1 MKNSYKLGLAAITA
15 SLALVGCGGGSSSS
29 ITESVTGQF
38 VDGYVAG
45 LNYTCD
51 PSGNTG
57 VTNNMGEYTCNVGD
71 TVTFSLGAYVLGTA
85 TASSGIVTP
94 YDIQPNDENAS
105 INVARLLQT
114 LDSDDSDDIITI
126 PADFTALDNST
137 VELNATFSDFEAG
150 MIEDLTSIGI
160 TDLIGAEAAQNTMDG
175 DILTALLAGKTFYNV
190 GSDSTG
196 DNWID
201 SIVFNADATSLAW
214 TSLTSTEAG
223 THSVVIE
230 GDTIILS
237 GVDGTFELIF
247 VDETVDKLV
256 FHGLDTNGAV
266 VEEDF
271 MFFDQAAA
279 QAYYDS
285 LQPEPIEPTVPTEPI
300 TTAITQSML
309 DGKTFY
315 SYEYDDYYKETIY
328 AKMTFS
334 AGTLT
339 RTEVINGGAPETL
352 TVSYEIIDGKIRA
365 AVPAMDGDPSEYAW
379 ITLLSET
386 ADSWLIL
393 DEGDNNQDGT
403 IEWSSETTLYL
414 SKPADYPDFTV
425 STTSVDTTTGGGTS
439 TTPIDTTGNATP
451 AELANN
457 TSISIFHNITPEAM
471 SQMSD
476 TLYTTDLYTNQ
487 KEIVDAGNLSCSDL
501 GDFVLINTTD
511 MTANGFIGESYI
523 SQSDS
528 TKTCEETT
536 YVDTSLLFY
545 GSYTY
550 ASSFTLNFSF

>member
-1 MKNSYKLGLAAITA
+1 MKNSYKLGLAAIAA

-51 PSGNTG
+51 PSGNIG

-71 TVTFSLGAYVLGTA
+71 TVTFSLGVYVLGSA

-94 YDIQPNDENAS
+94 YDIQPDDENAS

-114 LDSDDSDDIITI
+114 LDADESDDIITI

-175 DILTALLAGKTFYNV
+175 DILTALLTGKTFYNV
-190 GSDSTG
+190 GSHSNG
-196 DNWID
+196 ANWID
-201 SIVFNADATSLAW
+201 SIVFNTDATSLEW
-214 TSLTSTEAG
+214 TSLTSAESG
-223 THSVVIE
+223 TDSVVIE
-230 GDTIILS
+230 GNTIVLS
-237 GVDGTFELIF
+237 SVYGTFELVF
-247 VDETVDKLV
+247 VEATADKLV
-256 FHGLDTNGAV
+256 FHSLDTNGAV

-271 MFFDQAAA
+271 MFFKQSEA

-285 LQPEPIEPTVPTEPI
+285 LQPVPTEPT

-315 SYEYDDYYKETIY
+315 HYENEVQYSEEIY
-328 AKMTFS
+328 AKMTLS
-334 AGTLT
+334 GGTLT
-339 RTEVINGGAPETL
+339 RTEVINGGAPDTF
-352 TVSYEIIDGKIRA
+352 TVPYQIIDGKVRVD
-365 AVPAMDGDPSEYAW
+365 VPAMDGDPSEYIW
-379 ITLLSET
+379 WTLLSET
-386 ADSWLIL
+386 ADSWTMK
-393 DEGDNNQDGT
+393 DEDDQGQDGT
-403 IEWSSETTLYL
+403 IDYTNKLTVYL
-414 SKPADYPDFTV
+414 SKPTGYPDFTAN
-425 STTSVDTTTGGGTS
+425 TTSVDTTTGGGTS
-439 TTPIDTTGNATP
+439 TTPIDTTGNATQ
-451 AELANN
+451 AELSNN

-528 TKTCEETT
+528 TKSCEETT

-550 ASSFTLNFSF
+550 ASSYTVNFSF